1 MDFLTS
7 VLFPVIVLLAIMF
20 YRIYKMKP
28 QMTNSDLVSLYVVEA
43 GPTKRFFRQ
52 RQDFT
57 TPIEVDCGGV
67 VMNDKLRYFVVKN
80 NCMRLKGIKDGD
92 IIGVKMFDHNFS
104 MPDDYKGKIS
114 LIYLHDKNFRGYKIR
129 ELGDYKSDINSYETY
144 HYKGGKLNKSSR
156 PHSTEAIKGLIVE
169 VHHKDYLYN

>member
-7 VLFPVIVLLAIMF
+7 VLFPVIVLLVIMF

-28 QMTNSDLVSLYVVEA
+28 QMTNSDLVSLNVVEA

-52 RQDFT
+52 RQDFM
-57 TPIEVDCGGV
+57 TPIEVDCRGV

-92 IIGVKMFDHNFS
+92 IIVIDIPSRTINVKLTDE
-104 MPDDYKGKIS
+104 
-114 LIYLHDKNFRGYKIR
+114 
-129 ELGDYKSDINSYETY
+129 ELA
-144 HYKGGKLNKSSR
+144 LMNK
-156 PHSTEAIKGLIVE
+156 V
-169 VHHKDYLYN
+169 